1 MSERA
6 TTRHDDETATAG
18 DPREKPSSGPVLFLP
33 LLALFVFGLWLMG
46 YGYEQANGVLFGA
59 GLLVCG
65 FSFAIPQHLL
75 RD

>member
-6 TTRHDDETATAG
+6 TTRYDDDTAPAQ

-33 LLALFVFGLWLMG
+33 LLALFVLGLWLMG
-46 YGYEQANGVLFGA
+46 YGFDQGNGVLFGA
-59 GLLVCG
+59 GLLVAG
-65 FSFAIPQHLL
+65 FAFAIPMHLL